1 MFVSALT
8 LILALVSSAVIAVPM
23 IDNVYKRD
31 VDSLDPSS
39 TEFPFYFPE
48 SVYED
53 IPHSGDSPSPSS
65 EEDDAKTATD
75 FISKKL
81 NLGENDFRVV
91 DSYTDSFGIGHVYG
105 THLVNGVGVAN
116 HQAAAHVKNGEVTFF
131 SSSFGTDQHLAKRD
145 LAVTAPEA
153 TLSFEEVSVTVSTK
167 LDIPVYSEFEHALEY
182 VAQSD
187 GKVVYAYTFQLRDNP
202 VTRWAQVWCDA
213 TTGEVVQ
220 AVNFANKVSYKV
232 IVIPRRNPT
241 EGFLALSRRSST
253 NQLRRKWSDGRATE
267 GNNAIAL
274 SPSGKTTRAIRKSV
288 FKTKFND
295 KEDPGSVANIAAA
308 AVNLFYITN
317 VMHDITYRYGFTEKA
332 GNFQKNNFGLGGKDN
347 DAVTINVL
355 DPSKTNGAKFLTP
368 ADGHSAVMNMYRYTT
383 TTPNRNPGFDNG
395 VVIHEYAHGIT
406 SRLTGGPATIGCL
419 STLEAKRHG

>member
-1 MFVSALT
+1 MARSL
-8 LILALVSSAVIAVPM
+8 SSRRP
-23 IDNVYKRD
+23 
-31 VDSLDPSS
+31 
-39 TEFPFYFPE
+39 
-48 SVYED
+48 
-53 IPHSGDSPSPSS
+53 
-65 EEDDAKTATD
+65 
-75 FISKKL
+75 
-81 NLGENDFRVV
+81 
-91 DSYTDSFGIGHVYG
+91 
-105 THLVNGVGVAN
+105 
-116 HQAAAHVKNGEVTFF
+116 
-131 SSSFGTDQHLAKRD
+131 FGTDQHLAKRD
-145 LAVTAPEA
+145 LIISAPEA

-202 VTRWAQVWCDA
+202 VTRWAQV
-213 TTGEVVQ
+213 
-220 AVNFANKVSYKV
+220 

-253 NQLRRKWSDGRATE
+253 KQLRRKWSDGRATE

-308 AVNLFYITN
+308 AVNLFYLAN

-368 ADGHSAVMNMYRYTT
+368 R
-383 TTPNRNPGFDNG
+383 
-395 VVIHEYAHGIT
+395 
-406 SRLTGGPATIGCL
+406 
-419 STLEAKRHG
+419 